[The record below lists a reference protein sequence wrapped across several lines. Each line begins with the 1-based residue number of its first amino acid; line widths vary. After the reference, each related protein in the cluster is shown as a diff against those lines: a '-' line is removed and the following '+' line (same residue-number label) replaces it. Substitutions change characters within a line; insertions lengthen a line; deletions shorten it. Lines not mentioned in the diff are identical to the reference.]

1 MKKAIAII
9 ALMVFALTSKAQQ
22 EDILEYHVDEWGVY
36 IDTFFIKGPVYPT
49 DSLYILIGTEENLGD
64 IKVYKDLTNFD
75 YEHSG
80 IEGGKA
86 FTTSNDYWTGRGGGR
101 VAIFLSARNMKE
113 LIRYVT
119 IIIKREGTI
128 IGQVS
133 ASTSLVTGTG
143 LLQFDQDIFQRI
155 VLLQT
160 GSGNVI
166 KNISNEDLRLDFY
179 SLSGNIHFRDNFLRS
194 SAEMPINGQGVIVV
208 YNPVSQYLEKI
219 KVL

>member
-22 EDILEYHVDEWGVY
+22 ENILEYHVDEWGVY

-64 IKVYKDLTNFD
+64 IRVYKDLTNFD

-80 IEGGKA
+80 IEGWQA
-86 FTTSNDYWTGRGGGR
+86 FTPSNDYWTGSRGGR
-101 VAIFLSARNMKE
+101 VAIFLSARDMKE

-133 ASTSLVTGTG
+133 ASSSLVTGTG
-143 LLQFDQDIFQRI
+143 FLQPSQDIFQRI

-160 GSGNVI
+160 ESGNVI
-166 KNISNEDLRLDFY
+166 KNISNEDLKLDFY
-179 SLSGNIHFRDNFLRS
+179 SLSGHWYFRNYFLNKN
-194 SAEMPINGQGVIVV
+194 EEIKLNDLGVIIIRDLTSD
-208 YNPVSQYLEKI
+208 YMKSI
-219 KVL
+219 KVF

>member
-9 ALMVFALTSKAQQ
+9 ALMVFALTGKAQQ
-22 EDILEYHVDEWGVY
+22 ENILEYHVDEWGVY

-64 IKVYKDLTNFD
+64 IKVYQDLTDFD

-80 IEGGKA
+80 IEGWKV
-86 FTTSNDYWTGRGGGR
+86 FTSSNDYWTGGAER
-101 VAIFLSARNMKE
+101 VGMFLSARDMKE

-119 IIIKREGTI
+119 IIIKREGVI
-128 IGQVS
+128 VGQVS
-133 ASTSLVTGTG
+133 ASSSLVTGTG
-143 LLQFDQDIFQRI
+143 FLQPSQGIFQRI